1 MRVAIV
7 SHSYVLNGNRGKV
20 HAVARLPGLDV
31 LLIVPQKWTNR
42 DIGQRLRAE
51 PPGVRPLSVAALP
64 AWPDSSGS
72 LITYDPFALLRVL
85 KRFRPD
91 LVHVEEEPW
100 SFAALEL
107 SLICHRLGV
116 PFTFFTWENT
126 DRRLFLPFSLIR
138 RRVLRQARAAVA
150 GNTEAKAIL
159 ERHGFCNAVSVLPQL
174 GVDTCTFS
182 PPGGSAESR
191 DTIVGYVGRLVPQKG
206 LLLLLEAVPQL
217 PANVRLMMVGNGP
230 LKSELLGKAR
240 ALGVEDRFELHDGVP
255 HHDVPRHLARVSIL
269 VLPSLTTPTWKEQF
283 GHILIEAMASGV
295 PVIGSD
301 SGAIPEVID
310 DAGLIVPEGDLKA
323 LVHAVRKLASEPALR
338 AELASRGRA
347 RALATYT
354 NETIARRLGDFW
366 QHALSNA

>member
-1 MRVAIV
+1 MMPSFSPIHEMRRPSLGTSTGSSTTTDFVPPWVSRRGRRPSDSRGKESPSEPSPSIDRRFSASTRGTAPRGDTMRVAIV

-150 GNTEAKAIL
+150 GNSEAKAIL

-283 GHILIEAMASGV
+283 GHILIE
-295 PVIGSD
+295 
-301 SGAIPEVID
+301 
-310 DAGLIVPEGDLKA
+310 
-323 LVHAVRKLASEPALR
+323 
-338 AELASRGRA
+338 
-347 RALATYT
+347 
-354 NETIARRLGDFW
+354 
-366 QHALSNA
+366 